1 MVQVLELEEER
12 VLGEQPKERA
22 GVISMALILGFS
34 VTGTNW
40 MTIWPEEEVTGK
52 VLSRAL

>member
-40 MTIWPEEEVTGK
+40 MTIWPEEVTGK